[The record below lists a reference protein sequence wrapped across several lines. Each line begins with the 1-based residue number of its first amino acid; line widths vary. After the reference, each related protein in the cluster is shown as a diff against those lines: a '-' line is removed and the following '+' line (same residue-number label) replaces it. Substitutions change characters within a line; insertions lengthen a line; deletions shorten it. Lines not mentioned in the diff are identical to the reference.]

1 MAHMDFGLAGTTA
14 MVTGASQ
21 GIGREIARAL
31 HHEGVGLALIGR
43 DTQRLEQAMAYIGEP
58 ASGALDA
65 DVTPTATMSDAAPIY
80 LIEADLELQAEVE
93 HTAQQA
99 IARFGHVDFLVNNAG
114 QVRTTGFFDMT
125 DAEIEEAVQVKLLGY
140 VRLVRALAPQMIE
153 RRSGAI
159 VNIVGSTA
167 RTPTP
172 DFIVGSMINA
182 ALVNFTR
189 GLARELARSSVRV
202 NAISPGW
209 TLTERQRRS
218 FEMAA
223 AARRTSLQDVMQREA
238 RAIPSHHLVEMHEI
252 ATLTLLLLSG
262 LVPSV
267 VGEEFI
273 IDGGAT
279 PST

>member
-1 MAHMDFGLAGTTA
+1 MDYGLAGTTA
-14 MVTGASQ
+14 VVTGASQ

-31 HHEGVGLALIGR
+31 HREGVGLALVGR
-43 DTQRLEQAMAYIGEP
+43 DTGRLEQAMAYISAPNADAP
-58 ASGALDA
+58 ANAPA
-65 DVTPTATMSDAAPIY
+65 NEAAPIY
-80 LIEADLELQAEVE
+80 LIEADLGLHAEVE
-93 HTAQQA
+93 NAAQQA
-99 IARFGHVDFLVNNAG
+99 LARLGRIDFLVNNAG

-125 DAEIEEAVQVKLLGY
+125 DAEMQEAVQVKLLGY
-140 VRLVRALAPQMIE
+140 VQLVRALAPQMIE
-153 RRSGAI
+153 RRQGAI
-159 VNIVGSTA
+159 VNIVGSTS

-182 ALVNFTR
+182 ALINFTR

-218 FEMAA
+218 FELAA

-262 LVPSV
+262 LVPSI

-279 PST
+279 PSI